1 MAHAAPVGFRTR
13 DAAGENAQDLMRAV
27 TAAA

>member
-1 MAHAAPVGFRTR
+1 MAQAAPVGFRTR
-13 DAAGENAQDLMRAV
+13 DAVRENAQDLMRAV